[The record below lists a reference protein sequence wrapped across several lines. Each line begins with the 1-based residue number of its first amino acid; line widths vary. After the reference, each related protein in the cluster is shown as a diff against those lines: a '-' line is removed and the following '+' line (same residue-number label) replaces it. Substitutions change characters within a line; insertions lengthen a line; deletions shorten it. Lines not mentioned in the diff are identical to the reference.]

1 MADKLVMAFFQFVC
15 LKINIGYNFSNMQ
28 LAINPLLNYLQ
39 VVVFPRRFSRR

>member
-28 LAINPLLNYLQ
+28 LAINPPLNYLQ
-39 VVVFPRRFSRR
+39 LIVSPRRFSRR